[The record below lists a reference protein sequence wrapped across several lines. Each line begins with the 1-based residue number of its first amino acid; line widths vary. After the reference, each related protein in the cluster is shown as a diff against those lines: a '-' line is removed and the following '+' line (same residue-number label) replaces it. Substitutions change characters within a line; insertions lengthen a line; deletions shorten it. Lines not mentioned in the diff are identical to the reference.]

1 MGLRQTHVASIS
13 SSVAVRKGAGVIMA
27 ASLALLTLAG
37 CGTATN
43 TGTTGGANCPS
54 SSTQTSWQ
62 LVTPGKLTLITNAPY
77 APAEFQDPN
86 DPTKYTGYDMEIAGA
101 LAKQMCLTLVVTST
115 DNFDSIIPDIA
126 TPPLGQQRYDMSI
139 SSFTINDKRK
149 QSVDMIPYFQA
160 GESLIVPKGNPAN
173 LTADYSSWCG
183 KTVAAQDGTVELQQ
197 IQDLNGGSNG
207 SGEPATCK
215 SNPIKLLH
223 FADQAVVVQQIVS
236 GGADGS
242 FQDSPISGYYVSKNA
257 GKVEVGPTPTDQANS
272 PEGIV
277 VRKDNTPFETAVKN
291 ALDAIRKNGDY
302 KSILT
307 KWGVQ
312 ELAYPPLS

>member
-1 MGLRQTHVASIS
+1 MESRQTPISPFLS
-13 SSVAVRKGAGVIMA
+13 SSTARKGAGIFMA

-37 CGTATN
+37 CGT
-43 TGTTGGANCPS
+43 TTGGTSSGANCPS
-54 SSTQTSWQ
+54 SSTQSSWQ

-115 DNFDSIIPDIA
+115 DNFDSIIPDIS

-183 KTVAAQDGTVELQQ
+183 KTIAAQDGTVELQQ
-197 IQDLNGGSNG
+197 IQDLNGGSNN
-207 SGEPATCK
+207 SGEPPTCK

-242 FQDSPISGYYVSKNA
+242 FQDSPISGYYASKNA

-277 VRKDNTPFETAVKN
+277 VRKDNAPFETAVKN

-302 KSILT
+302 KAILT

-312 ELAYPPLS
+312 DLAYPPLS